1 MEAAADTVPAVL
13 ANHGETFGFHKFL
26 DRRADR
32 AQVDARFNHLQRQV
46 QAFLSDAAQ
55 ALAENRRFADDKHF
69 GGIAMEIIFNDGHVD
84 IDDIAIFQQLAV
96 IRDTVTDHFID
107 RNADGFRIAVIAEA
121 GGNGLLLVNDIVV
134 TDAVQFAGA
143 DARFDVGF
151 DHFQHF
157 GGQAAGNAHFFDVFR
172 CLNRDSH
179 GVCPAVSIFSTIIE

>member
-1 MEAAADTVPAVL
+1 MEAAADAVATVL
-13 ANHGETFGFHKFL
+13 THHGETFGFHKFL
-26 DRRADR
+26 DRRADG
-32 AQVDARFNHLQRQV
+32 AQVDAWLHHSQRQV

-84 IDDIAIFQQLAV
+84 IHDIAIFQQLAV

-134 TDAVQFAGA
+134 TDAVQFAVLTPG
-143 DARFDVGF
+143 
-151 DHFQHF
+151 
-157 GGQAAGNAHFFDVFR
+157 
-172 CLNRDSH
+172 L
-179 GVCPAVSIFSTIIE
+179 T

>member
-1 MEAAADTVPAVL
+1 
-13 ANHGETFGFHKFL
+13 
-26 DRRADR
+26 
-32 AQVDARFNHLQRQV
+32 
-46 QAFLSDAAQ
+46 
-55 ALAENRRFADDKHF
+55 
-69 GGIAMEIIFNDGHVD
+69 MEIIFNDGHVD
-84 IDDIAIFQQLAV
+84 IHDIAIFQQLAV

-157 GGQAAGNAHFFDVFR
+157 GGQAAGNAHFSMSSDVLIEIAMEYVQQCRYFR
-172 CLNRDSH
+172 Q
-179 GVCPAVSIFSTIIE
+179 